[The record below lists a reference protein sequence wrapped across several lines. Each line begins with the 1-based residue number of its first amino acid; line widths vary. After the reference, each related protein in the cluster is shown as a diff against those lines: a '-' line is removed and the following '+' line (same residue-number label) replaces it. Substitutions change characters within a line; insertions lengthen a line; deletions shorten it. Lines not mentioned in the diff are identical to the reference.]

1 MALPVHS
8 AFLLND
14 RRSSHSTYYRLEADT
29 LNTLQL
35 HLEQLMVV
43 IIDEIS
49 MIGAETLY
57 KIHMRLQEIKGL
69 NYSDT
74 RFGNVTI
81 IAVGDLYQLPPL
93 KDKKIYDIPGSNYDP
108 NPISLHG
115 SLWQENFNFHE
126 LKHIVRQ
133 KDQHF
138 AQLFNRVREA
148 QITEDDEAAL
158 KQRVTTLDDP
168 EHFADALHVY
178 GTNHQTDQY
187 NSTMLQKLT
196 TFKHIIK
203 SSDITKDRNT
213 HQVELSLEGKKRTDT
228 GGLSGTLTIAENAF
242 VRLTSNIDVADGL
255 ANGIRGIIKSIVTN
269 NQGCVTTILV
279 QFDDKTVGEKAKALS
294 QYKSRYPDAVPIYRH
309 GVPFQHKNITVF
321 RSQFPLVLAWASTI
335 HSVQGLTVDRI
346 VVDLSKIF
354 ATGQAYVALSRVK
367 TLDGLQILNYKKTAF
382 RKDKRVEQEMIRLQS
397 RAITFNWPIIPT
409 LPAKQWIK
417 ICHLNIRGY
426 LNHISDIKQDKNICA
441 CDIICCTETHLGKSD
456 VIHTNSQPNKN
467 YIQYRKDRVTGV
479 DKGGIIIF
487 VHPHIVSTI
496 LDVTVPKLEFAATV
510 ISPTTQDELIIIT
523 IYRRSNSV
531 SAQHFIQMTQQLL
544 SKPQLH
550 GKNILVLR
558 DFNED
563 LMGEKTNICSFFQQ
577 YQFKQLIHQP
587 TTNQGSLLDHIYFN
601 GSSITKTEV
610 YDTYYSD
617 HDTTFLAI
625 AKNIS

>member
-1 MALPVHS
+1 MQTVGPPEDAWASLAPGTEESQHAAHQEGITDERPMTEEDIQTHIEQIINEQPQSKNDSLSLKYTKEARKELLTAQKYNKYMQHLNEEQKVVMYHRKWCEETVIALKQNKPVKPYCLFLSGPGGIGKSHVVKLIHTDTVKLLQCAQQITAEDVPILLTAATGVAAHNIDGVMVHS

-14 RRSSHSTYYRLEADT
+14 RRSSHSTYYGLGTDT

-81 IAVGDLYQLPPL
+81 IAVGDLNQLPPL

-115 SLWQENFNFHE
+115 LLWQENFNFNE

-138 AQLFNRVREA
+138 DQLLNRVHEA
-148 QITEDDEAAL
+148 QIMEDDEAAL

-213 HQVELSLEGKKRTDT
+213 HQVEVSLEGKKRMDT

-242 VRLTSNIDVADGL
+242 VRLTLNIDVADGL

-279 QFDDKTVGEKAKALS
+279 QFDDKKVGEKAKALS

-354 ATGQAYVALSRVK
+354 ATGQAYVALSCVK

-382 RKDKRVEQEMIRLQS
+382 RKDKRVEQEMIRVQS

-409 LPAKQWIK
+409 LPGKQWIK

-441 CDIICCTETHLGKSD
+441 CDIICCTEIRCYT
-456 VIHTNSQPNKN
+456 
-467 YIQYRKDRVTGV
+467 YI
-479 DKGGIIIF
+479 
-487 VHPHIVSTI
+487 
-496 LDVTVPKLEFAATV
+496 
-510 ISPTTQDELIIIT
+510 
-523 IYRRSNSV
+523 
-531 SAQHFIQMTQQLL
+531 
-544 SKPQLH
+544 
-550 GKNILVLR
+550 
-558 DFNED
+558 
-563 LMGEKTNICSFFQQ
+563 
-577 YQFKQLIHQP
+577 
-587 TTNQGSLLDHIYFN
+587 
-601 GSSITKTEV
+601 
-610 YDTYYSD
+610 
-617 HDTTFLAI
+617 
-625 AKNIS
+625 